1 MKAREGLRVS
11 QTPSVFE
18 GLLWSIIGQQI
29 NFPFACLLRSRL
41 IERVGEP
48 LENDLFAPPTASAVA
63 ALTVEDLLPLQFSRQ
78 KATYLI
84 QTSRLVAAG
93 ELDLEKPAPMSAT
106 RVERTLLGIRGLG
119 PWSVNYLMM
128 RSLSFADCLPLGDT
142 GVTSGL
148 QGLFVLEERPD
159 RATTQRLMSAFSPF
173 RSWWADGSSLATQP
187 TPSGM
192 KHFFDTFLTPL
203 GDFSVAMDGNGAV
216 VATAFGDEAA
226 LCRRFRTDDL
236 VRDSH
241 AVAEPRHEIEEYFAG
256 DRQDF
261 TVRLGAAGTAFQQSV
276 WSALRE
282 IPFGATR
289 SYGQLAAFLK
299 EPAPPALSDA
309 PMRPIQSASSCRVI
323 GSSVPTARSQDSLL
337 AKPLSAVC

>member
-1 MKAREGLRVS
+1 
-11 QTPSVFE
+11 
-18 GLLWSIIGQQI
+18 
-29 NFPFACLLRSRL
+29 
-41 IERVGEP
+41 
-48 LENDLFAPPTASAVA
+48 
-63 ALTVEDLLPLQFSRQ
+63 
-78 KATYLI
+78 
-84 QTSRLVAAG
+84 
-93 ELDLEKPAPMSAT
+93 
-106 RVERTLLGIRGLG
+106 
-119 PWSVNYLMM
+119 
-128 RSLSFADCLPLGDT
+128 
-142 GVTSGL
+142 
-148 QGLFVLEERPD
+148 
-159 RATTQRLMSAFSPF
+159 
-173 RSWWADGSSLATQP
+173 
-187 TPSGM
+187 M

-236 VRDSH
+236 VRDSR

-299 EPAPPALSDA
+299 KPGAARAVGRANATNPVCVIVP
-309 PMRPIQSASSCRVI
+309 CHRVI
-323 GSSVPTARSQDSLL
+323 GADGSLTGFAFGEAIKRRL
-337 AKPLSAVC
+337 LMLEQT